1 MQFFT
6 ALINLFHLNLRLQD
20 ANPTSIATSAV
31 TTVTRYWNPKQPNF
45 VQKYAQKVVTSNF
58 CLKRDIFENSL
69 KSPNIQAT
77 FVSNLVA
84 STIKKL
90 PIRVTLTA
98 LIRHLFGLKNMYF
111 KMSQEVQQQHPS
123 EQQGCNCVKILI
135 TEIIYPLPEHI
146 TLRYYCCLIKN
157 ILALVYIEQAR
168 LIWGR
173 QAKR

>member
-135 TEIIYPLPEHI
+135 NFQIIILSLNLMLTKRSSKINLPLAFYHEITTKFTY
-146 TLRYYCCLIKN
+146 
-157 ILALVYIEQAR
+157 
-168 LIWGR
+168 
-173 QAKR
+173 